1 MLIAEDSSNYL
12 KVTAP
17 VEYGG
22 LGFDY
27 KWDLGWMNDT
37 LDYLSVPPAQRPGV
51 HTKISFSMS
60 YFYNDIYLLPFSH
73 DEVVHGKKTIIDK
86 IAGNYEEKFHQL
98 RTLYLYMF
106 THPGKKLNFMG
117 NELAE
122 FKEWDEKKELGWNLL
137 TYPAHDAFW
146 NYFRVLQHLYL
157 EESALYQEDYNAQSF
172 QWLDVN
178 DASRCVFAY
187 KRSDLAKEELYIAI
201 NFSNRMHMH
210 YPLMVDHYGVYAEM
224 LNTDAMPF
232 GGKGKTNEGELRAQ
246 MRGGKYC
253 LDITLAPFA
262 SCIFKRIATTVP
274 PTRAARPGE
283 RPAKKVPKKSPPEE
297 LEKTE

>member
-1 MLIAEDSSNYL
+1 
-12 KVTAP
+12 
-17 VEYGG
+17 
-22 LGFDY
+22 
-27 KWDLGWMNDT
+27 
-37 LDYLSVPPAQRPGV
+37 
-51 HTKISFSMS
+51 MS
-60 YFYNDIYLLPFSH
+60 YFYNDIFLLPFSH

-122 FKEWDEKKELGWNLL
+122 FKEWDEQKELGWNLL

-146 NYFRVLQHLYL
+146 NYLQTLQHLYL
-157 EESALYQEDYNAQSF
+157 EESALYQEEYHAKSF

-187 KRSDLAKEELYIAI
+187 KRSDLAKEELYIAL

-210 YPLMVDHYGVYAEM
+210 YPLMVDHYGIYAEM
-224 LNTDAMPF
+224 LNTDELHF

-246 MRGGKYC
+246 LQSGKYY
-253 LDITLAPFA
+253 LDINLAPFA
-262 SCIFKRIATTVP
+262 SCIIKRIDTTVP
-274 PTRAARPGE
+274 RMQPVKPIGRTHQSAQKEKQPT
-283 RPAKKVPKKSPPEE
+283 EE
-297 LEKTE
+297 LPEGRE

>member
-1 MLIAEDSSNYL
+1 M
-12 KVTAP
+12 
-17 VEYGG
+17 
-22 LGFDY
+22 
-27 KWDLGWMNDT
+27 
-37 LDYLSVPPAQRPGV
+37 
-51 HTKISFSMS
+51 
-60 YFYNDIYLLPFSH
+60 
-73 DEVVHGKKTIIDK
+73 
-86 IAGNYEEKFHQL
+86 
-98 RTLYLYMF
+98 
-106 THPGKKLNFMG
+106 
-117 NELAE
+117 
-122 FKEWDEKKELGWNLL
+122 
-137 TYPAHDAFW
+137 
-146 NYFRVLQHLYL
+146 LQHLYL

-224 LNTDAMPF
+224 LNTDALPF

-297 LEKTE
+297 LEENGIERKKGAVQPLLFYKVLF